1 MNSIMKKSSFFL
13 LATLMFIVGCSSGK
27 QQNTPRTYNG
37 PIRSTSDLKFIAD
50 IPSLKEV
57 SLKMSESKFLKIL
70 LKQNLFYQ
78 QGKMADETAYYVEPQ
93 AHVLVIFMFRQGK
106 CTDVQRLSN

>member
-1 MNSIMKKSSFFL
+1 MKKPSFL
-13 LATLMFIVGCSSGK
+13 LLAAFVFIVGCSTGK
-27 QQNTPRTYNG
+27 QQNNPRIYNG
-37 PIRSTSDLKFIAD
+37 QVKSTSDLKFIAD
-50 IPSLKEV
+50 IPSLQEV

-70 LKQNLFYQ
+70 HKQNLYYQ

-106 CTDVQRLSN
+106 CADVQRLSN